1 MPFFFFFFISKY
13 TEYCHSTGFAS
24 FQVSRSL
31 PFLRQGNQ
39 DIRSFNYLQ
48 IFTEVASGLRQT
60 QSGRNLATAA
70 EFHKKLSV
78 PVGGRL
84 FSGRT
89 FLTFLRPS
97 SVATS
102 FEQIKLPQRT
112 KSGGR
117 AHFLDFLY
125 WTCRPFILYTNTN
138 KNAVAVITDQ
148 SPDNGQSVTKAY
160 PRFIWGDIKHF

>member
-1 MPFFFFFFISKY
+1 MGDYKFTEIQYQKQVYYLFIFLFIYLIFKC
-13 TEYCHSTGFAS
+13 TEYCHSPGFAS

-48 IFTEVASGLRQT
+48 IFTEVASGLRQLR
-60 QSGRNLATAA
+60 SRRNSVTAA

-89 FLTFLRPS
+89 FLPFLRPS

-102 FEQIKLPQRT
+102 LKQIKLP
-112 KSGGR
+112 
-117 AHFLDFLY
+117 
-125 WTCRPFILYTNTN
+125 
-138 KNAVAVITDQ
+138 
-148 SPDNGQSVTKAY
+148 
-160 PRFIWGDIKHF
+160 